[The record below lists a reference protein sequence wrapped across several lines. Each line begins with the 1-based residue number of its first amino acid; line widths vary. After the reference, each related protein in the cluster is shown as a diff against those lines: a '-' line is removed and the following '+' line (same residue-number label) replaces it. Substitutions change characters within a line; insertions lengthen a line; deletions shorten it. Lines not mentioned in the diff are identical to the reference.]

1 MRHYLP
7 LFLVAGLAACAEEPA
22 GDPMYESAT
31 VDRRTIEV
39 SVSSAGVVEPLAT
52 VEVKSKASGEVLDV
66 LVELGLTLCEIVAHR
81 SRINAHHQGIPFNV
95 IADLDQHIED
105 LARRLRLHFHGR

>member
-52 VEVKSKASGEVLDV
+52 VEVKSKASLK
-66 LVELGLTLCEIVAHR
+66 
-81 SRINAHHQGIPFNV
+81 GIPWWCAL
-95 IADLDQHIED
+95 IRERCATI
-105 LARRLRLHFHGR
+105 LHSVRPS